1 MQNKIL
7 DIYTQA
13 FTHPSFHVTN
23 NYQVYEQ
30 IGDLSINKFFV
41 WYFYERFPILQK
53 PSGVKVV
60 ARLRIKYGSKDFLS
74 SLAKSLHFEQYILK
88 SEDVRLTDSIYE
100 DVLVVEDDEC
110 L

>member
-1 MQNKIL
+1 MSVSNLLNTIFKQYLPCGGISQFLGTAEMQNKIL

-41 WYFYERFPILQK
+41 W
-53 PSGVKVV
+53 
-60 ARLRIKYGSKDFLS
+60 
-74 SLAKSLHFEQYILK
+74 
-88 SEDVRLTDSIYE
+88 
-100 DVLVVEDDEC
+100 
-110 L
+110 